1 MAYISEEEITNVRN
15 NANIVDIISEYIPL
29 KKNGSD
35 YVGMCPFH
43 DDHSPS
49 MSVSSRLGIFKCFVC
64 NTGGNVFSF
73 VSKYENVSYP
83 EAIKIVASKCGIT
96 LSSQGNYEKTEKY
109 QKEYDLMDL
118 SLKFYQNNLATSLGK
133 EAKEYLKGR
142 GIDDNLIKNYKFG
155 LSLGN
160 TKLKE
165 FLESKNADLEL
176 AYKLGLLNKDGINY
190 FDMFVGR
197 IMIPIFDNQG
207 HLVGYTARA
216 YQKDEKN
223 KYINSKE
230 TPIYKKSD
238 ILFNYYFAKDT
249 ARLNKE
255 LILVEGNMDA
265 ISLSNAGIKNVC
277 ALMGVLVHPKQIEA
291 IKRLNSRV
299 VLVLDSDNAG
309 SEATLKVGDQL
320 YSEGI
325 DLYVVR
331 LSGAKDPD
339 EYVRKYRI
347 DDFNDNC
354 KHAIKYL
361 DFKINYLKENKNLN
375 NTQELT
381 DYIKD
386 VIKSLEYADEL
397 ERDITISKICNEYHI
412 DKNII
417 LNNLKP
423 IVKKES
429 KPVTKVK
436 EKKTR
441 YDLAASE
448 LIYAMLIN
456 KDFYKIYMDKLGYL
470 KNKDEVDTSI
480 MIGGYIKKHGNID
493 ISGFLDYII
502 NQENVS
508 NYVTKVLSTNLKE
521 NIDVKEFCDILDTVL
536 KCINEEEI
544 LDLQD
549 RIKKENDIAKKISLI
564 NELTKLK
571 KGCGN
576 NEGN

>member
-1 MAYISEEEITNVRN
+1 MAYISEEEINNVRN

-64 NTGGNVFSF
+64 NTGGNVFTF

-83 EAIKIVASKCGIT
+83 ESIRIVASKCGIE
-96 LSSQGNYEKTEKY
+96 LHSQGSFEKKEKF
-109 QKEYDLMDL
+109 QKEYDLMNL
-118 SLKFYQNNLATSLGK
+118 SLKFYQNNLATSFGK
-133 EAKEYLKGR
+133 EAKEYLKSR
-142 GIDDNLIKNYKFG
+142 GIDDNIIKNYKFG

-165 FLESKNADLEL
+165 FLESKKENLEL
-176 AYKLGLLNKDGINY
+176 AYELGLLNKDGINY
-190 FDMFVGR
+190 YDMFSNR

-216 YQKDEKN
+216 YLKDEKN

-265 ISLSNAGIKNVC
+265 ISLSNSGVKNVC

-299 VLVLDSDNAG
+299 ILVLDSDNAG
-309 SEATLKVGDQL
+309 SDATIKVGDQL
-320 YSEGI
+320 YNEGI
-325 DLYVVR
+325 NLYVVR

-339 EYVRKYRI
+339 EYIRKFGV
-347 DDFNDNC
+347 DSFNDNV

-361 DFKINYLKENKNLN
+361 DFKINYLKNNRNLN
-375 NTQELT
+375 NSQELT
-381 DYIKD
+381 EYIKE
-386 VIKSLEYADEL
+386 VIKSLEHSSEL
-397 ERDITISKICNEYHI
+397 ERDIVISKICNDYNI
-412 DKNII
+412 DKSII
-417 LNNLKP
+417 LNNLTP
-423 IVKKES
+423 IEKKENKS
-429 KPVTKVK
+429 VLKVK
-436 EKKTR
+436 EKKSR
-441 YDLAASE
+441 YDLAVQE
-448 LIYAMLIN
+448 LIYAMLTN
-456 KDFYKIYMDKLGYL
+456 NSFYKIYMDQLGYL
-470 KNKDEVDTSI
+470 KNKDEIDTAI
-480 MIGGYIKKHGNID
+480 MIGGYIKKHGEIS
-493 ISGFLDYII
+493 ISGFLDYTI
-502 NQENVS
+502 NQENV
-508 NYVTKVLSTNLKE
+508 NKYVTKVLSSNLKE
-521 NIDVKEFCDILDTVL
+521 NIDEKEFYDILDTVL

-544 LDLQD
+544 VELQEK
-549 RIKKENDIAKKISLI
+549 IKKESDIAKKVDLI
-564 NELTKLK
+564 NQLTELK